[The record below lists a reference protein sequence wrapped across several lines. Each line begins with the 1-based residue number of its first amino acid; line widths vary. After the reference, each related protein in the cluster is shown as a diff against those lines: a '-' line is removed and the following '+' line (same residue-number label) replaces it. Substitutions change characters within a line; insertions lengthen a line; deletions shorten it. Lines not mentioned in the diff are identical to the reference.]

1 MNQDEVVNLQAYL
14 QRWMGTHPNWLQW
27 SADDIAA
34 ELARDA
40 DFQLIK
46 WADWLQSPNGE
57 VIDSMVSQ
65 LLPPPYN
72 YGADVLA
79 EAVKIAA
86 HQRTR
91 RRRLEV
97 LGAGSVV
104 ALLVIL
110 GFRGK

>member
-1 MNQDEVVNLQAYL
+1 MNHDQVVNLQAYL
-14 QRWMGTHPNWLQW
+14 HRWLGTHPNWRQW

-46 WADWLQSPNGE
+46 WADWLQSPDGE
-57 VIDSMVSQ
+57 LIEGVVSR

-86 HQRTR
+86 DQRTR
-91 RRRLEV
+91 RRRLEA
-97 LGAGSVV
+97 LGAGGLV

-110 GFRGK
+110 GFRGR

>member
-1 MNQDEVVNLQAYL
+1 MNQDQVADLQVYL
-14 QRWMGTHPNWLQW
+14 QRWMSTHPNWRQW
-27 SADDIAA
+27 SADDIAT

-46 WADWLQSPNGE
+46 WADWLQSPDGE
-57 VIDSMVSQ
+57 LIESVVSR

-79 EAVKIAA
+79 EAVKVAA
-86 HQRTR
+86 DQRTR

-97 LGAGSVV
+97 LGAGGAA